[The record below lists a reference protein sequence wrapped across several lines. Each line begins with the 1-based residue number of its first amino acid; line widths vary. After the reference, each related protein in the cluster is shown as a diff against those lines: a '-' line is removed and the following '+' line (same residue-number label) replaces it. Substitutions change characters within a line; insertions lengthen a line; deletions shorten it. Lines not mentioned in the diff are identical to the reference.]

1 MREWWDRQRKWTS
14 LRLTNQI
21 TELAEKYG
29 SLSISHEHE
38 PCYRMVVRVMEWKW
52 EQRNV
57 RYVGSRCGSGG
68 PLLSLC
74 QELARGYFPTHPPTG
89 DDNQEY
95 CAICVFTA
103 SS

>member
-1 MREWWDRQRKWTS
+1 MLPYGCQSDGVEMG
-14 LRLTNQI
+14 I
-21 TELAEKYG
+21 AECT
-29 SLSISHEHE
+29 
-38 PCYRMVVRVMEWKW
+38 P
-52 EQRNV
+52 V

>member
-1 MREWWDRQRKWTS
+1 M
-14 LRLTNQI
+14 RLTNQI

-52 EQRNV
+52 EQWNV

>member
-1 MREWWDRQRKWTS
+1 MNDKFNRGMLINNFHTLYEAVRQWTS

-38 PCYRMVVRVMEWKW
+38 PCYRMVVMVMEWKW

-74 QELARGYFPTHPPTG
+74 QELARGYF
-89 DDNQEY
+89 
-95 CAICVFTA
+95 
-103 SS
+103 